1 MIVPIKHGLFEI
13 ICQRHGLAVQVPR
26 AFDSQGRFPR
36 WQANLS
42 FSQDRY
48 EREAIPAWRPP
59 VESKR
64 YAEEVLQDESLRGGY
79 LTTQ

>member
-1 MIVPIKHGLFEI
+1 MIIPIKYGLFEI
-13 ICQRHGLAVQVPR
+13 TRQQHSLVGQVPR
-26 AFDSQGRFPR
+26 AFRTQGRFPR
-36 WQANLS
+36 WQPSPS

-48 EREAIPAWRPP
+48 KQEAIPAWRQP

-64 YAEEVLQDESLRGGY
+64 SAEGVLQGESLRGGS